1 MNDQHRRVLVT
12 DPLADA
18 GLELLSRQ
26 AEVDVRL
33 GLRGPELVAAIDG
46 YDALVVRSETKVT
59 REVIEAGHNLQVIG
73 RAGVGVDNIDLEAA
87 TERGIVVVNA
97 PLGNIV
103 SAAEHTIALLCAL
116 ARNIPQADASLRS
129 GRWERSKFIGVELR
143 GKTLGI
149 VGLGQVG
156 SEVARRARGLEMQV
170 LAYDPFVSPE
180 RASVLGVDLVT
191 LDDLLARSDFVTLH
205 TILTEATRGL
215 IGAAQLAKMKPTA
228 RLINTARGG
237 LVDEAALLDAVRRGV
252 IAGAAI
258 DVFAEEPA
266 PPDHPFFGEPRII
279 VTPHL
284 GASTREAQ
292 ERVAIDVAEQVL
304 AVLRGQPALYAVNA
318 PMIPVETMAVI
329 GPYLVVAEKVASL
342 ATQLA
347 EGQLERVEIEYE
359 GDIANYDTTPL
370 RASVI
375 KGLLGPVSE
384 EKVTLVNAML
394 IAEQRGIRI
403 VERTSPGGE
412 VFTNLV
418 TVRIHT
424 SGGEDAI
431 VSGTLAHDGPRVV
444 RIDGFWVDIPTNV
457 SYLLLCENLDRPGM
471 VGKVGTL
478 LGSYNVNISGM
489 HLGRTAVRGRA
500 LMALGLDDPM
510 PPEAL
515 TQLRALEDIYRAR
528 VVKVS

>member
-1 MNDQHRRVLVT
+1 MNDRHPRVLIT
-12 DPLADA
+12 DPLAPQ
-18 GLELLSRQ
+18 GVERLSRE

-33 GLRGPELVAAIDG
+33 GLKGADLLEAIEA
-46 YDALVVRSETKVT
+46 YDALVVRSETRVT
-59 REVIEAGHNLQVIG
+59 RDVIEAGRNLMVIG
-73 RAGVGVDNIDLEAA
+73 RAGVGVDNIDLAAA

-129 GRWERSKFIGVELR
+129 GKWERSRFVGVELR
-143 GKTLGI
+143 GKALGV

-170 LAYDPFVSPE
+170 VAFDPFVSPE
-180 RASVLGVDLVT
+180 RASLLGVDVVSM
-191 LDDLLARSDFVTLH
+191 DELLARSDFVTLH
-205 TILTEATRGL
+205 TILTEATKGM
-215 IGAAQLAKMKPTA
+215 IGAEQLAKMKPTA

-237 LVDEAALLDAVRRGV
+237 LVDEGALLEAVQRGV
-252 IAGAAI
+252 IAGAAV
-258 DVFAEEPA
+258 DVFTEEPA
-266 PPDHPFFGEPRII
+266 PPDHPLLRDPRII

-292 ERVAIDVAEQVL
+292 ERVAVDVAEQVL
-304 AVLRGQPALYAVNA
+304 AVLEGRPALYAVNA
-318 PMIPVETMAVI
+318 PMIPIETMTVI
-329 GPYLVVAEKVASL
+329 GPYLVVAEKIAGL

-347 EGQLERVEIEYE
+347 EGQLERVEIEYQGE
-359 GDIANYDTTPL
+359 IAGHDTTPL
-370 RASVI
+370 RAAVI

-384 EKVTLVNAML
+384 ENVTLVNASL
-394 IAEQRGIRI
+394 IAEQRGLRI
-403 VERTSPGGE
+403 VERTSPSEE

-418 TVRIHT
+418 TVHIHT

-431 VSGTLAHDGPRVV
+431 ISGTLAHDGPRVV
-444 RIDGFWVDIPTNV
+444 RMDSFWVDIPTNV
-457 SYLLLCENLDRPGM
+457 PYLLLCENLDRPGM

-478 LGSYNVNISGM
+478 LGRYNVNISGM

-515 TQLRALEDIYRAR
+515 AQLRALEDIYRAR

>member
-12 DPLADA
+12 DPLAQP
-18 GLELLSRQ
+18 GIELLSRE

-33 GLRGPELVAAIDG
+33 GLRGADLVAAIEG

-59 REVIEAGHNLQVIG
+59 REVIEAGRNLQVIG
-73 RAGVGVDNIDLEAA
+73 RAGVGVDNIDLDAA

-129 GRWERSKFIGVELR
+129 GRWERSRFVGVELR

-149 VGLGQVG
+149 IGLGQVG
-156 SEVARRARGLEMQV
+156 SEVARRARGLEMHV
-170 LAYDPFVSPE
+170 LAHDPFVSPE

-205 TILTEATRGL
+205 TILTDATRGL

-237 LVDEAALLDAVRRGV
+237 LVDEAALLDAVQRGV
-252 IAGAAI
+252 IAGAA
-258 DVFAEEPA
+258 
-266 PPDHPFFGEPRII
+266 DHPFLREPRII

-292 ERVAIDVAEQVL
+292 ERVAVDVAEQVL

-347 EGQLERVEIEYE
+347 KGQLERVEIEYQ

-370 RASVI
+370 RAAVI

-384 EKVTLVNAML
+384 ENVTLVNAML
-394 IAEQRGIRI
+394 VAEQRGIRI

-418 TVRIHT
+418 TVHIHT
-424 SGGEDAI
+424 SGGEDAT

-444 RIDGFWVDIPTNV
+444 RMDGFWVDIPTNV
-457 SYLLLCENLDRPGM
+457 PYLLLCENLDRPGM

-478 LGSYNVNISGM
+478 LGGYNVNISGM

-515 TQLRALEDIYRAR
+515 EQLRALEDIYRAR